1 MSEYVGLDVSK
12 EETAF
17 CVKDAD
23 GTILARG
30 KTATDPQALFEVL
43 KEHCLCPGRIVME
56 TGTLSGWLA
65 RELAKLGITV
75 DVIDARQ
82 AHAVMRLQHNKTDAN
97 DAELL
102 AEIARTGFCRP
113 VTVKSET
120 AQERRVLL
128 KARAHLVG
136 VRRDTENTVRGLL
149 ASLGLRFP
157 KGSAKLVM
165 RVREALEDHPELV
178 ATIEP
183 LLSAVAALKRESE
196 RLDAAVLARAKGDP
210 ACRLLMTVTVKSET
224 AQERRVLLK
233 ARAHLVG
240 VRRDTENTVRGLL
253 ASLGL
258 RFPKGSAKLVMR
270 VREALEDHPE
280 LVATIE
286 PLLSAV
292 AALKRESER
301 LDAAVLARAK
311 GDPACRL
318 LMTVPGVGPVT
329 ALAYAATVGDAERF
343 AKSRAVGAY
352 VGLTSRRWQS
362 GEMDYS
368 GRISKHGDA
377 MLRSL
382 LYEAANSLLTV
393 VRRAHPLKDWARRIR
408 KRTSHKKACVALARK
423 LAVILHRMLITGE
436 AFRWPEKEAATTA

>member
-178 ATIEP
+178 DDDRA
-183 LLSAVAALKRESE
+183 SAVRGGGVETRERTAGCGGPGTGEGRSGVPLADDRARRRAGDGAGLRGHCRRCRAVRQIARCGRLCRADIAAL
-196 RLDAAVLARAKGDP
+196 AVG
-210 ACRLLMTVTVKSET
+210 
-224 AQERRVLLK
+224 
-233 ARAHLVG
+233 
-240 VRRDTENTVRGLL
+240 RDGLL
-253 ASLGL
+253 
-258 RFPKGSAKLVMR
+258 
-270 VREALEDHPE
+270 
-280 LVATIE
+280 
-286 PLLSAV
+286 
-292 AALKRESER
+292 
-301 LDAAVLARAK
+301 
-311 GDPACRL
+311 
-318 LMTVPGVGPVT
+318 
-329 ALAYAATVGDAERF
+329 
-343 AKSRAVGAY
+343 GAY
-352 VGLTSRRWQS
+352 L
-362 GEMDYS
+362 E
-368 GRISKHGDA
+368 
-377 MLRSL
+377 
-382 LYEAANSLLTV
+382 
-393 VRRAHPLKDWARRIR
+393 ARRR
-408 KRTSHKKACVALARK
+408 HAAQPALRGRQQPADGGG
-423 LAVILHRMLITGE
+423 AGLIH
-436 AFRWPEKEAATTA
+436 